1 MKRKTNTPVW
11 ISITR
16 KVMIYLGTGG
26 TFLTMTFTKMGI
38 KDIDYALVLWMTL
51 LGVLQIISDTFY
63 RNTKENNIYKEG

>member
-1 MKRKTNTPVW
+1 MKRKTNTPLWV
-11 ISITR
+11 SITR

>member
-1 MKRKTNTPVW
+1 MRRKTNTPVW

-26 TFLTMTFTKMGI
+26 TFLTMTFTKLGI
-38 KDIDYALVLWMTL
+38 KDIDYALVLWMTS

-63 RNTKENNIYKEG
+63 RTTKESNIYKER